1 MRKSKKVRGIVAD
14 GFMHMK
20 PAKITVRIIKDG
32 AGASM
37 AVWDESTGIEYI
49 VDLDELK
56 DMIKVVEK

>member
-1 MRKSKKVRGIVAD
+1 MRISKEVRGIVAD

-20 PAKITVRIIKDG
+20 PAKITVRIIKDST
-32 AGASM
+32 GASM
-37 AVWDESTGIEYI
+37 AVWDEVTGIEYI

>member
-20 PAKITVRIIKDG
+20 PAKITVRIIKDST
-32 AGASM
+32 GASM

>member
-1 MRKSKKVRGIVAD
+1 MRQSKEVRGIVAD

-20 PAKITVRIIKDG
+20 PAKITVRIIKDS

-37 AVWDESTGIEYI
+37 AVWDEVTGIEYI

>member
-1 MRKSKKVRGIVAD
+1 MRKSKEVRGIVAD

-20 PAKITVRIIKDG
+20 PAKITVRIIKDDN
-32 AGASM
+32 GASM

-49 VDLDELK
+49 VDLGELK

>member
-20 PAKITVRIIKDG
+20 PAKITVRIIKDNN
-32 AGASM
+32 GASM

>member
-1 MRKSKKVRGIVAD
+1 
-14 GFMHMK
+14 MHMK

-32 AGASM
+32 TGASM
-37 AVWDESTGIEYI
+37 AVWDVVTGIEYI

>member
-1 MRKSKKVRGIVAD
+1 MRKAKQVRGIVAD
-14 GFMHMK
+14 RFMHMK

-37 AVWDESTGIEYI
+37 AVWHELTGVEYI

-56 DMIKVVEK
+56 DLIKVVEK

>member
-1 MRKSKKVRGIVAD
+1 MRKSKEVRGIVAD

-20 PAKITVRIIKDG
+20 PAKITVRIIKDNNG
-32 AGASM
+32 DSM